1 MRVSLSRVCRVAAV
15 PLLSALLLTGSGTAT
30 AAEAPD
36 LPERVSALTWNLCG
50 GYQGCVEW
58 GKPQEKVDWVV
69 KAVEDDPGVAVIML
83 QEVCLGLHTEPLQ
96 ERLGDQWQVQF
107 RAAPN
112 TSTPQDPNDL
122 TPCSADTRALPP
134 GDAPSPLL
142 GDDEQGHDQRV
153 QAGGRRDLAGVLV
166 AMKKLPGSELH
177 PVNMTF
183 VQDPQQG
190 AACIKDTGNLLFA
203 CSSHFM
209 NKNADPDGTSRVTSG
224 HNFRDQTVHLQ
235 AQGYRT
241 IIGGDLNATPDSE
254 PLQPLYDG
262 NFEADVNMKRPTFS
276 GQKLD
281 HILFGDYGWDLLG
294 ASVHFAGEMQGMSS
308 IETYFGRKLS
318 DHWMLKGS
326 VTPTA

>member
-1 MRVSLSRVCRVAAV
+1 MPISLSRVCRAAAV
-15 PLLSALLLTGSGTAT
+15 PLFAALLLTSSGTAT
-30 AAEAPD
+30 AAEAPN
-36 LPERVSALTWNLCG
+36 LPRQVTALSWNVCG
-50 GYQGCVEW
+50 GYQGCVAW
-58 GKPQEKVDWVV
+58 DKPQEKVDLVA
-69 KAVEDDPGVAVIML
+69 KAVRDDPGVTVVML
-83 QEVCLGLHTEPLQ
+83 QEVCLGLHAEPLQ

-122 TPCSADTRALPP
+122 TPCSADTRGLPP
-134 GDAPSPLL
+134 GETPSPLL
-142 GDDEQGHDQRV
+142 ADDEQGNDQRI

-166 AMKKLPGSELH
+166 AMKKLPGSELQ

-203 CSSHFM
+203 CSSHFQ
-209 NKNADPDGTSRVTSG
+209 NEKADPDGTSRRTSG
-224 HNFRDQTVHLQ
+224 RNFRDQTVHLQ

-241 IIGGDLNATPDSE
+241 IIGGDLNATPDTK

-262 NFEADVNMKRPTFS
+262 NFEADVNMKWPTFPS
-276 GQKLD
+276 RWQKLD
-281 HILFGDYGWDLLG
+281 HVFFSDYGWDLLG
-294 ASVHFAGEMQGMSS
+294 ASVEFPGYFFPAGEK
-308 IETYFGRKLS
+308 FS
-318 DHWMLKGS
+318 DHWMLKGR